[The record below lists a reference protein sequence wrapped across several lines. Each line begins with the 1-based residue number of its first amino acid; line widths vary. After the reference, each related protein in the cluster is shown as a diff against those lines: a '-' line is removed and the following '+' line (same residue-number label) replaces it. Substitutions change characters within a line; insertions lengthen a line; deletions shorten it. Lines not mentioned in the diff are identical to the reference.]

1 MRWRLPPLAA
11 LVLGGALGSPGGLSA
26 QTVPGASPGAASA
39 TRPARPPAAGEAPA
53 AQPGPSPARGAAAGP
68 TPMAERI
75 ATIGLLEK
83 RTARSQFVEM
93 KPGQVITYGALT
105 VALRACET
113 TPPWE
118 DPMTGAFLQIDER
131 GRDGRNRRVFS
142 GWTYAEIPG
151 LNPFEHPRYDVWVR
165 SCAMR
170 FPEKGPDTV
179 AASPAPSRSSA
190 KKSAR
195 RETASDSSAR

>member
-1 MRWRLPPLAA
+1 MHRRPALLAA
-11 LVLGGALGSPGGLSA
+11 LALGGALALPGGLAA
-26 QTVPGASPGAASA
+26 QTAPVATPGAAPA
-39 TRPARPPAAGEAPA
+39 TGAAPPAAGQAPA
-53 AQPGPSPARGAAAGP
+53 AQPRPSPARGTAAGP
-68 TPMAERI
+68 TPMAERV

-170 FPEKGPDTV
+170 FPERGPDTV